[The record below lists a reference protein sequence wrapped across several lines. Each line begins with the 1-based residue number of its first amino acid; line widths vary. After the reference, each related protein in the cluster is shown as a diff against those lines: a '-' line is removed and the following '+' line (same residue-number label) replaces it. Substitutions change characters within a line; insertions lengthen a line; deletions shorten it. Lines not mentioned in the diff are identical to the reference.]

1 MRIRCVVTAA
11 DGSVL
16 CSDSSRTENVN
27 VRTLANAGHV
37 VRMLRAS
44 NVVPEVGQ
52 KLTVWI
58 EED

>member
-1 MRIRCVVTAA
+1 MVTAA